1 GNMNL
6 EQFITFAGTT
16 LKLSADTEIRNPN
29 YYPLGT
35 VDLAGNKL
43 TMVDSGGLTIA
54 NPLVMTAAG
63 SEIETRNS
71 DLTLSSELD
80 LSAGSITSTGG
91 SINLFG
97 GATLSDTGNLDLSY
111 TTVDAGLEDLTLDAP
126 INLQSVGIIS
136 SGGTIAFT
144 PGSDGSSFDSD
155 SSMRLTDTLLE
166 LSGTGT
172 DLAIPYL
179 SLSGN
184 SGLLTDG
191 STLTPAYL
199 EIGMDGELD
208 FTDIATTDT
217 ILRLAGDSN
226 ITKTYAVGAQAELIL
241 KEINIDGHI
250 LTLNPD
256 IVDLTA
262 EAIYFTN
269 YNSESADYL
278 TNTAELRAEGVNI
291 NMTKRLW
298 VDRGKITMG
307 GGTLTLVQGGGLADI
322 GFGEIDLTNS
332 TLSLSGPF
340 V

>member
-1 GNMNL
+1 M
-6 EQFITFAGTT
+6 
-16 LKLSADTEIRNPN
+16 
-29 YYPLGT
+29 
-35 VDLAGNKL
+35 
-43 TMVDSGGLTIA
+43 
-54 NPLVMTAAG
+54 
-63 SEIETRNS
+63 
-71 DLTLSSELD
+71 
-80 LSAGSITSTGG
+80 
-91 SINLFG
+91 
-97 GATLSDTGNLDLSY
+97 
-111 TTVDAGLEDLTLDAP
+111 DAP

-136 SGGTIAFT
+136 SGGTIAFL
-144 PGSDGSSFDSD
+144 GLSNGSSFDSN
-155 SSMRLTDTLLE
+155 SEMRLTDTGLVLE
-166 LSGTGT
+166 T

-179 SLSGN
+179 NLSG
-184 SGLLTDG
+184 SSTLLQNN

-199 EIGMDGELD
+199 EIGIDGELD

-226 ITKTYAVGAQAELIL
+226 ITKTGELIL

-322 GFGEIDLTNS
+322 GDGEIALTDS

-340 V
+340 LHDAGILTTSASTLRLNANTLFRLGSDVTFETYEPNGWGLFLQNNWNNNTDTFVLTLGAVGTETIIQPSQDSLTNGYVEWLSLIHI